1 MTPPPP
7 SPRPGLPGLPGRVR
21 YRVVA
26 FAVALAG
33 VTYLDR
39 ICISVLAP
47 SMMRDLSLNRMEMSY
62 VFSAFAIAYA
72 AFEIPSAWWGERVGT
87 RRVLT
92 RIVCWW
98 SAFTMAT
105 GLVTSYTVLLL
116 VRFLFGAGEAGAWP
130 NAARTFSRWIPVNE
144 RGRVQGVFFAGAFL
158 AGGLTPAIVSFLEPR
173 IGWRGVFMA
182 CGAVG
187 LVWAVSWYRWFRD
200 EPSEHPQVG
209 AEELALIVNGRGDG
223 GHHHASASVV
233 RKFVGNPSAWAL
245 CLGYF
250 SNSYGSYFVMTWLPT
265 YLAEARGFAPGALA
279 LFAGLPMLLG
289 VGSNLVGGVTTDWL
303 CAKFGIASRP
313 RRDWRGELRG
323 GGGHDAAGGHRT
335 GSAPRRHPARRRQRL
350 VDVRSRRALGRGH
363 RHRRRKLRR
372 AQRRHEH
379 DRPDRKYLRVR
390 SWPPTWSTT
399 TRTGRCRSTSWPR
412 SICSPPSPGSS
423 CDHHAWMRIGVLRYD
438 DDSQDAARPA
448 DGLGGGHD
456 GHDRDGGG
464 MREADGARA
473 S

>member
-1 MTPPPP
+1 MTSLSPP
-7 SPRPGLPGLPGRVR
+7 SAATPETPAPPATRAGRAGRVR
-21 YRVVA
+21 YGVVA

-39 ICISVLAP
+39 ICISILAP
-47 SMMRDLSLNRMEMSY
+47 SMMRDLSLTRMEMSY

-105 GLVTSYTVLLL
+105 GLVTSYTVLLA

-130 NAARTFSRWIPVNE
+130 NAARTFSRWIPVAE

-158 AGGLTPAIVSFLEPR
+158 AGGLTPVLVGFLEPR
-173 IGWRGVFMA
+173 IGWRGVFVA

-187 LVWAVSWYRWFRD
+187 LVWAVTWYRWFRD

-209 AEELALIVNGRGDG
+209 AEELAIILNGRGDG
-223 GHHHASASVV
+223 GHHHASASVL

-289 VGSNLVGGVTTDWL
+289 VGSNLIGGVTTDWL
-303 CAKFGIASRP
+303 CAKFGLRAGRAAIGVASYVVAAGTMMLAAIEQDPRRAAILLAVASASSMFALAAHWAAAIDIGRENSGVLSAGMNTTGQIGSIASPLVAAYMVDHYANWALPLYVMAALYLFSAFTWFFVRP
-313 RRDWRGELRG
+313 
-323 GGGHDAAGGHRT
+323 
-335 GSAPRRHPARRRQRL
+335 PRAEAN
-350 VDVRSRRALGRGH
+350 RS
-363 RHRRRKLRR
+363 
-372 AQRRHEH
+372 
-379 DRPDRKYLRVR
+379 V
-390 SWPPTWSTT
+390 
-399 TRTGRCRSTSWPR
+399 
-412 SICSPPSPGSS
+412 
-423 CDHHAWMRIGVLRYD
+423 GV
-438 DDSQDAARPA
+438 
-448 DGLGGGHD
+448 
-456 GHDRDGGG
+456 
-464 MREADGARA
+464 
-473 S
+473 